1 MWFDCDRAGF
11 ETALAPDYMQVG
23 LLARSEPELP
33 CVDFARL
40 AVVGAI
46 EYSDRV
52 CVDLIV
58 LLDILNLDPI
68 FFSNPSEP
76 VTAFWFHAS
85 MSEFVINDSEWPS
98 IVGRSTAPLL
108 EASLHSSHCDK
119 RPLLTSLN

>member
-68 FFSNPSEP
+68 FFESKRACDSVLVSCEHVRVCNQRQR
-76 VTAFWFHAS
+76 VAVDGWQ
-85 MSEFVINDSEWPS
+85 INSPIIRGES
-98 IVGRSTAPLL
+98 A
-108 EASLHSSHCDK
+108 
-119 RPLLTSLN
+119 

>member
-1 MWFDCDRAGF
+1 
-11 ETALAPDYMQVG
+11 MQVG
-23 LLARSEPELP
+23 LLARFEPELP

-68 FFSNPSEP
+68 FFESKRACDSVLVSCEHVRVCNQRQRVAVDRWQINPP
-76 VTAFWFHAS
+76 HY
-85 MSEFVINDSEWPS
+85 
-98 IVGRSTAPLL
+98 
-108 EASLHSSHCDK
+108 
-119 RPLLTSLN
+119 